1 MRQYL
6 YFCTSKAS
14 TFALV
19 KQAIEQGGEGESTS
33 GAGQE
38 AERESHALFPR
49 FSVREL
55 ALILNAYARAGFAA
69 EYPAGTFAQVKQ
81 VLLH

>member
-1 MRQYL
+1 M

-14 TFALV
+14 KFALV
-19 KQAIEQGGEGESTS
+19 KQLIEQGGERKSTS

-38 AERESHALFPR
+38 AERESDALFPR

-69 EYPAGTFAQVKQ
+69 EYPAGTVA
-81 VLLH
+81 LLNKLN